1 MVKPLKSPWKPP
13 PVDETRGSIDLI
25 FTLPKPLKKFHASVL
40 ARDWG
45 NPRSQKYPKSKIL
58 VWRQLR
64 ELTNYSSY
72 SSWLTL
78 SNSILCFDLLPFLK
92 HLLLKHKARSLIIL
106 ILFDCLSFT
115 GLGTLHRHFWHQES
129 NCPHSPSQSWGSTLY
144 SRNIDSFISILCV
157 EIITMMCTFFYSGL

>member
-13 PVDETRGSIDLI
+13 PIGETRGSIDLI

-45 NPRSQKYPKSKIL
+45 SPRIQKYPKSKVL

-106 ILFDCLSFT
+106 ILFDCCLLQALEHYTDIFDIKRAIVHTHLLNPEVARSIQEILTVLFLS
-115 GLGTLHRHFWHQES
+115 S
-129 NCPHSPSQSWGSTLY
+129 
-144 SRNIDSFISILCV
+144 V
-157 EIITMMCTFFYSGL
+157 